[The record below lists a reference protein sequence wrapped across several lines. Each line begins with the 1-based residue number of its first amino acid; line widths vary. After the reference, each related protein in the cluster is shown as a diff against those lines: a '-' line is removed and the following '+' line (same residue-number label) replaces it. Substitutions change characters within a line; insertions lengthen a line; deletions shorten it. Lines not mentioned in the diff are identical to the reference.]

1 MYTNNKNLN
10 LSPKLINKE
19 HSMQIKVSTEN
30 GRVPVTILHV
40 DGNIDSSTYE
50 EFKVKADGAIKNGA
64 RHILVDLSHV
74 PFVSS
79 AGLRALH
86 GIFNELRSLHP
97 DANLSD
103 DDLKK
108 GISAG
113 TYKSPHLKLL
123 NLSKETRM
131 AFELSGFDMYI
142 ETFTDL
148 KTAIAS
154 F

>member
-1 MYTNNKNLN
+1 M
-10 LSPKLINKE
+10 E
-19 HSMQIKVSTEN
+19 ESMEIKVSTEN
-30 GRVPVTILHV
+30 GRVPITVLHV

-50 EFKVKADGAIKNGA
+50 QFQSRAKQLIDEGA
-64 RHILVDLSHV
+64 RYLLIDLSHS

-86 GIFNELRSLHP
+86 ALFNELRSRNP
-97 DANLSD
+97 EANLSD
-103 DDLKK
+103 EQMKK

-123 NLSKETRM
+123 NLSPETKS
-131 AFELSGFDMYI
+131 AFETSGFDMYI
-142 ETFTDL
+142 DTFTD
-148 KTAIAS
+148 KNTAIAS

>member
-1 MYTNNKNLN
+1 M
-10 LSPKLINKE
+10 E
-19 HSMQIKVSTEN
+19 IKVSTES
-30 GRVPVTILHV
+30 GRVPVTVLHV

-50 EFKVKADGAIKNGA
+50 QFQSTA
-64 RHILVDLSHV
+64 RKLIEEGTRYILVDLSHA

-86 GIFNELRSLHP
+86 TLFNELRSRNP
-97 DANLSD
+97 EANLSD
-103 DDLKK
+103 EQMKK

-123 NLSKETRM
+123 NLSPETKA
-131 AFELSGFDMYI
+131 AFETSGFDMFI
-142 ETFTDL
+142 DTFTD
-148 KTAIAS
+148 KNAAIAS